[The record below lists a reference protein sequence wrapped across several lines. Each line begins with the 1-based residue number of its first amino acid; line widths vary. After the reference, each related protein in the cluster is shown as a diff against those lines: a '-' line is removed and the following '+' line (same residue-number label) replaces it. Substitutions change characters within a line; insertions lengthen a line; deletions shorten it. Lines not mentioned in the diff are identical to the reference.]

1 MNVPL
6 LLYRNIN
13 PYVQESKTFRVKRS
27 APMDFNMT
35 NISKEAMEDPDR
47 SHDVVNAIY
56 TLVIFFVIF
65 LFEFGG
71 NK

>member
-1 MNVPL
+1 
-6 LLYRNIN
+6 
-13 PYVQESKTFRVKRS
+13 
-27 APMDFNMT
+27 MDFNMT